1 MLQIAVTQD
10 GFTQTAVI
18 LPENGPA
25 LRSAIAEIRNEL
37 GGRLSGSHRFPK
49 EAALT
54 RAVSALGALAA
65 AINAVIPEEDAD
77 YE

>member
-1 MLQIAVTQD
+1 MLQITVALD
-10 GFTQTAVI
+10 GFKQTAVI
-18 LPENGPA
+18 LPENAPA
-25 LRSAIAEIRNEL
+25 LRAAIAEIRNEL

-54 RAVSALGALAA
+54 RAVSALGSLAA
-65 AINAVIPEEDAD
+65 AINAVIPEEDPD